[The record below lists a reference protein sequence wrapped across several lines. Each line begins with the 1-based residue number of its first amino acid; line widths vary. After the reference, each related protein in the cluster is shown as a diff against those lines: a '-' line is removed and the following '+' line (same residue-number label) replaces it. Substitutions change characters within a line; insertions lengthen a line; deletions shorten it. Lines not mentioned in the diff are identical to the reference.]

1 MDMATQILSDEELL
15 LATMYRPRCCHL
27 LLDMVTRSLIK
38 PVRMQAE
45 RAVNFFGYTHVN
57 LWRPWGIYVS
67 DDVAAVVSPG
77 HYREFMKCPNER
89 ISRAFGGISIHCC
102 RDMSRTSWKSRTWR
116 VS

>member
-1 MDMATQILSDEELL
+1 
-15 LATMYRPRCCHL
+15 MYTAPDAVHL

-38 PVRMQAE
+38 FVRMQAG

-77 HYREFMKCPNER
+77 HYREFMKGPNER
-89 ISRAFGGISIHCC
+89 ISRLSEGYQSIAAG
-102 RDMSRTSWKSRTWR
+102 DMNRTSWRSRAWR